1 MDALKTRIDA
11 DQVAEAVVVGGGFIG
26 LEMAE
31 NLVTRGVKVT
41 VVEMLNQLL
50 SPLDFEMAAM
60 LHRHLREK
68 GVRVITG
75 DGLREIA
82 AVGRGRLRAA
92 LASGEVVHGDL
103 VVLALGVRPE
113 SHLAADAGLALGVR
127 GHIAVNQYMQT
138 SDPDIYAVGDAV
150 QVTNPVTGLPTAVPL
165 AGPANRQARI
175 AADHIS
181 GLAIPYRGTMG
192 TAIVK
197 VFDLTAAS
205 AGANGKALT
214 GEGIPF
220 LATVTHSTDHVSY
233 YPGATPQAIK
243 LIYSPGGGRLLGAQV
258 VGYNAVD
265 RTIGVLATAIS
276 AGMTVFDL
284 EHLELACAPPYGTA
298 KDPVNIAGYVAGNR
312 LRGDTDSIEW
322 HEIRDLDPDRFGLL
336 DVRAHAEWERGHI
349 RGAVHIPQE
358 ALRER
363 VGELARYKE
372 WVVYCAVGRRAYLAE
387 RILKQ
392 HSLRARNLTG
402 GWKTYEAAITEEG
415 GAGDW
420 LLSGAESL
428 PTELRRRR
436 ELAPVG

>member
-165 AGPANRQARI
+165 AGPANRQAPARSS
-175 AADHIS
+175 AQ
-181 GLAIPYRGTMG
+181 IP
-192 TAIVK
+192 
-197 VFDLTAAS
+197 VFL
-205 AGANGKALT
+205 
-214 GEGIPF
+214 P
-220 LATVTHSTDHVSY
+220 
-233 YPGATPQAIK
+233 
-243 LIYSPGGGRLLGAQV
+243 
-258 VGYNAVD
+258 
-265 RTIGVLATAIS
+265 
-276 AGMTVFDL
+276 
-284 EHLELACAPPYGTA
+284 
-298 KDPVNIAGYVAGNR
+298 
-312 LRGDTDSIEW
+312 
-322 HEIRDLDPDRFGLL
+322 
-336 DVRAHAEWERGHI
+336 
-349 RGAVHIPQE
+349 
-358 ALRER
+358 
-363 VGELARYKE
+363 
-372 WVVYCAVGRRAYLAE
+372 
-387 RILKQ
+387 IL
-392 HSLRARNLTG
+392 
-402 GWKTYEAAITEEG
+402 
-415 GAGDW
+415 
-420 LLSGAESL
+420 
-428 PTELRRRR
+428 
-436 ELAPVG
+436 